1 MTSGEIIV
9 NFLWSPLGY
18 ALEIGVVAGIV
29 LWERYK
35 RKKRVT
41 DLPTEK
47 KKDSVQLGEEGEQEV
62 AMELSKLD
70 SSKYISYHD
79 IYIRRGD
86 GSTVQVDH
94 LVLSRFGI
102 FVIETKN
109 YSGKIYATLHKTWVQ
124 YPGKG
129 PMKRNFQ
136 NPLHQNYGHVESL
149 KEILGNHIFHPIVC
163 FTRKAEI
170 KGSYNWSE
178 VTTSDEL
185 LTLIS
190 ACSNEEVILES
201 VIGELTSTLE
211 TAMLEKTDDLKQ
223 SHVEKIQ
230 TKIASGR

>member
-9 NFLWSPLGY
+9 NFLWSPVGY
-18 ALEIGVVAGIV
+18 ALEIVVVAAIV
-29 LWERYK
+29 LLERYK

-79 IYIRRGD
+79 IYLRRGD

-109 YSGKIYATLHKTWVQ
+109 YSGKIYATLHKTWYR
-124 YPGKG
+124 YPGKI
-129 PMKRNFQ
+129 KLQ

-185 LTLIS
+185 LTLMS
-190 ACSNEEVILES
+190 ACSNEEVISEA
-201 VIGELTSTLE
+201 VIVELTSTLE
-211 TAMLEKTDDLKQ
+211 TLMLEKTAELKEN
-223 SHVEKIQ
+223 HIEWIK